1 MTTTLLMS
9 ELIICEVLTALEQH
23 EPVDLHASA
32 RRCKERLPTHEE
44 TEEQLLQRLEAL
56 AMEYG
61 AAIVISTE

>member
-23 EPVDLHASA
+23 EPVDLRASA
-32 RRCKERLPTHEE
+32 RRCKERLPAHHE
-44 TEEQLLQRLEAL
+44 TEAELCERLERL

-61 AAIVISTE
+61 AAIVIEG